1 MLDKLAR
8 EMGFENEMDMNRM
21 VASVDLTHQ
30 PTRLAFLGWK
40 ESDGTKAGL
49 ETVLKIK
56 EASGGAPTDQTA

>member
-8 EMGFENEMDMNRM
+8 EMGFENENEMHHMI
-21 VASVDLTHQ
+21 ASVDLTHQ

-40 ESDGTKAGL
+40 EKDGTKTGL

-56 EASGGAPTDQTA
+56 EAASGPAE

>member
-1 MLDKLAR
+1 MLDKLAQ
-8 EMGFENEMDMNRM
+8 EMGFENEMEMNRM
-21 VASVDLTHQ
+21 VSSVDLTHQ

-56 EASGGAPTDQTA
+56 EAGDGPATD